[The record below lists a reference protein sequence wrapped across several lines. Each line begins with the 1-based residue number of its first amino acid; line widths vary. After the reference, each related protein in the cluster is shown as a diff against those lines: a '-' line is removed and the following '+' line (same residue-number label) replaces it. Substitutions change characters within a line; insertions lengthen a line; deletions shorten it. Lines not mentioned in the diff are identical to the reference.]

1 MNEDLDIYKWI
12 SVFIILITSSL
23 FIFKLIGI
31 FGLIMISISNYK
43 DIIFKYYFN
52 IKNKL
57 LPSIKYEKNLLSK
70 QIEQEIDSD
79 KESYEF
85 RDNNTDKEI

>member
-43 DIIFKYYFN
+43 DIIFKYCFT

-57 LPSIKYEKNLLSK
+57 LPNIIYEKNLLSK

-85 RDNNTDKEI
+85 RDNNTDKDI